1 MVAFVWSHS
10 PLRGRRL
17 RPVRHFEGVSP
28 GWRNRKI
35 GIFWVIMLQTGDGVA
50 SVLVP
55 DSFASSSII
64 GLTDSSVRIVGERV
78 AESLGGGQ
86 PGAFS
91 LARSVSALTFFCW
104 GTRRADSV
112 AHRPI
117 GRLVVSGQ
125 LANGAL
131 KGLLGVEGPFGSYI
145 SADAIEGLP
154 RCSARASGRVGER
167 PG

>member
-17 RPVRHFEGVSP
+17 RPVRHFEGASP

-35 GIFWVIMLQTGDGVA
+35 GIFWVMMLQTGDGVA

-64 GLTDSSVRIVGERV
+64 GLTDSSGRIVGERV

-104 GTRRADSV
+104 GTRRADS
-112 AHRPI
+112 
-117 GRLVVSGQ
+117 
-125 LANGAL
+125 
-131 KGLLGVEGPFGSYI
+131 
-145 SADAIEGLP
+145 
-154 RCSARASGRVGER
+154 RCAPPHWSFGRVRAASERRAER
-167 PG
+167 PAWRRRAVRVVHLG